1 MRDYRSS
8 MNLHILPK
16 FGNRP
21 IKEITYLEI
30 EYRPMMQTRHTFATI
45 TLSEGENI
53 GWVQHMLG
61 HSSLQMIFT
70 KYYAWMPKETRN
82 DGSAMM
88 RAYESVRGRNDFV
101 VGREEVIEKKE
112 PKSSPHQ

>member
-1 MRDYRSS
+1 MREV
-8 MNLHILPK
+8 IWKPA
-16 FGNRP
+16 
-21 IKEITYLEI
+21 LEKAGI

-45 TLSEGENI
+45 SLSEGENI

-88 RAYESVRGRNDFV
+88 RAYESVKDKNGFTVD
-101 VGREEVIEKKE
+101 GEEVIEKKE
-112 PKSSPHQ
+112 PKRSPPKEKDLHPLSVSP

>member
-1 MRDYRSS
+1 
-8 MNLHILPK
+8 
-16 FGNRP
+16 
-21 IKEITYLEI
+21 
-30 EYRPMMQTRHTFATI
+30 MMQTRHTFATLS
-45 TLSEGENI
+45 LSEGENI

-88 RAYESVRGRNDFV
+88 RAYYSIDPDHEAG
-101 VGREEVIEKKE
+101 EK
-112 PKSSPHQ
+112 